1 MAPFSIWTDTRLAAS
16 YKKAGFKMAGLSR
29 KSFIE
34 QASVGAAAAAALV
47 AVPGYTFARQT
58 AHASTTSTRTTA
70 HAGPILAHVRNAAT
84 GEIAVLFGTREVII
98 HDREVANRLL
108 RAAQ

>member
-1 MAPFSIWTDTRLAAS
+1 
-16 YKKAGFKMAGLSR
+16 MAGLSR

-47 AVPGYTFARQT
+47 TVPGFAFSRET
-58 AHASTTSTRTTA
+58 AQASAASAHTTA
-70 HAGPILAHVRNAAT
+70 HGGPILAHVRNAAT

-98 HDREVANRLL
+98 HDREVAHRLL

>member
-1 MAPFSIWTDTRLAAS
+1 
-16 YKKAGFKMAGLSR
+16 MAGLSR

-34 QASVGAAAAAALV
+34 QASVGAAAAAAF
-47 AVPGYTFARQT
+47 AAMPGYALAHPNAQVSARHAGT
-58 AHASTTSTRTTA
+58 IAHS
-70 HAGPILAHVRNAAT
+70 GPILAHVRSVET

-108 RAAQ
+108 RATL